1 MTSGGYREPSK
12 PAVQSGPGAL
22 SQRVDGGP
30 ASKQTARY
38 IAGGDYGDAGLL
50 PLQQGAPM
58 AATNMPSPQAVKTLQ
73 GPDQPQ
79 GQQYTP
85 VTTLDMPTMRPDEP
99 VTSGAAA
106 GPGPGPEAL
115 RLPTTGMQG
124 GITAQASVRNL
135 ATRPDA
141 SPQLKQLAAQL
152 GG

>member
-1 MTSGGYREPSK
+1 MTSGGYRQPSK

-38 IAGGDYGDAGLL
+38 IAGGNYGDGGLMGI
-50 PLQQGAPM
+50 QQGAPM
-58 AATNMPSPQAVKTLQ
+58 SATPTP
-73 GPDQPQ
+73 QPQ
-79 GQQYTP
+79 TP
-85 VTTLDMPTMRPDEP
+85 QVQSQGLMQNQGSPVVPLTAPTMRPNEP
-99 VTSGAAA
+99 VTAGAAA

-115 RLPTTGMQG
+115 RIPISGMQQAPT
-124 GITAQASVRNL
+124 GIATVQNL
-135 ATRPDA
+135 ASRPDA

>member
-1 MTSGGYREPSK
+1 MTSGGYRQPSK

-58 AATNMPSPQAVKTLQ
+58 SATPTPQPQTPQV
-73 GPDQPQ
+73 QPQ
-79 GQQYTP
+79 GSMQNQGSP
-85 VTTLDMPTMRPDEP
+85 VVPLTAPTMRPNEP
-99 VTSGAAA
+99 VTAGAAA

-115 RLPTTGMQG
+115 RIPISGMQQAPT
-124 GITAQASVRNL
+124 GIATVQNL
-135 ATRPDA
+135 ASRPDA